1 MKIFKGE
8 DISTVTQ
15 SGDMAILY
23 FSRPDCG
30 VCDALR
36 PKIEGMLED
45 YPEVNS
51 WFVDL
56 EAHPEL
62 AGHFSIFTIPAVVL
76 FVQGRETV
84 RYARYLS
91 VDEVEE
97 SVARYYG
104 LLQIGGRNAVEAH
117 GLRSSFPPSD

>member
-1 MKIFKGE
+1 MKIYEDG
-8 DISTVTQ
+8 DISAATNSAEMVV
-15 SGDMAILY
+15 LY

-36 PKIEGMLED
+36 PRIEGLLEK
-45 YPEVNS
+45 YPEVDS

-56 EAHPEL
+56 EVHPKL

-91 VDEVEE
+91 VDEVEY
-97 SVARYYG
+97 SVARYYE
-104 LLQIGGRNAVEAH
+104 LLQIGKDAV
-117 GLRSSFPPSD
+117 

>member
-1 MKIFKGE
+1 MKIFEGG
-8 DISTVTQ
+8 DISAATHSAEMVV
-15 SGDMAILY
+15 LY

-36 PKIEGMLED
+36 PRIEGMLED
-45 YPEVNS
+45 YPKVDS

-56 EAHPEL
+56 DAHPEP
-62 AGHFSIFTIPAVVL
+62 AGQFSIFTIPAVVL

-91 VDEVEE
+91 VDEVEA
-97 SVARYYG
+97 SVARYYD
-104 LLQIGGRNAVEAH
+104 LLQLDKDVV
-117 GLRSSFPPSD
+117 

>member
-1 MKIFKGE
+1 MKIFSGG
-8 DISTVTQ
+8 DISAAVQ
-15 SGDMAILY
+15 SAEIVLLY

-36 PKIEGMLED
+36 PRIEGMLED
-45 YPEVNS
+45 YPGVDS

-56 EAHPEL
+56 DAHPEQS
-62 AGHFSIFTIPAVVL
+62 GQFTIFTIPAVVL

-91 VDEVEE
+91 VDEVES
-97 SVARYYG
+97 SVARYYD
-104 LLQIGGRNAVEAH
+104 LLQPGENAV
-117 GLRSSFPPSD
+117 